1 MSYIPCLVGTAATPC
16 RGRNSFTTSCST
28 YTPSENCRSARRS
41 PLPLPIV
48 IPPMQKTALQPAG
61 PSGVVF
67 CCKVLVPRAIVVT
80 SLPSFFSLPQQEEV
94 DYRCSACPGA
104 CCLMRCQLLRLPRVL
119 VLTLKRYGLATAV
132 WEKRTDSV
140 HIPPCLSLK
149 KMVVPMATPPLAF
162 TDLSSGILG

>member
-1 MSYIPCLVGTAATPC
+1 MSYTPCLVGTAATQC
-16 RGRNSFTTSCST
+16 RGRNSFTTSCFT
-28 YTPSENCRSARRS
+28 YTASENSPSARCS
-41 PLPLPIV
+41 LVTPIA
-48 IPPMQKTALQPAG
+48 IPPMQKTALQPTG
-61 PSGVVF
+61 PSGVIF
-67 CCKVLVPRAIVVT
+67 CCKVLTSRAIVVT
-80 SLPSFFSLPQQEEV
+80 SLPSFSRSQQEEV

-132 WEKRTDSV
+132 CEKRTDSV

-162 TDLSSGILG
+162 ADSSSGILG